1 VVHPLKN
8 VLNKLRWDERER
20 ADQYLI
26 TYRHRGAP
34 DDAKQ
39 VRASKIRRLG
49 NSFFTLADEFDS
61 EETIIP
67 FHRVIEIRNLQE
79 DVVIWKDRKTSA
91 Q

>member
-1 VVHPLKN
+1 MVHPLKN

-34 DDAKQ
+34 ADVKQ